1 MTDVDLNVVVAVVT
15 VVVTGVVV
23 VVVLVVVH
31 GDPYDLKI
39 VAFNEVDPRNHY
51 TISEAGV
58 THCRRI
64 GKAEVAEFTPL
75 PQWEKECGLFHKVMD
90 IPFFRRYS
98 SWKAYTSW
106 RGAIQADK
114 FQACSQV
121 LTSNLFVLNDTFQP
135 SLLKVRELCV
145 SLSQTKLHQIIP
157 GSMYSLEEFV
167 RDGRFGYG

>member
-1 MTDVDLNVVVAVVT
+1 MLRTELSDHEFAYMNMANTEGSVW
-15 VVVTGVVV
+15 
-23 VVVLVVVH
+23 
-31 GDPYDLKI
+31 DPYDLKI

-167 RDGRFGYG
+167 RGQEEHKKQIGRAHV